1 MQTPVF
7 SASCL
12 PLIVAT
18 LTLREL
24 FLTEADVTED
34 KLCLS
39 VCVCMDVYREI
50 GSFLLVFK
58 LLELDFWR
66 QLYYFIPTKRQLFTN
81 LLSSFLF

>member
-1 MQTPVF
+1 MKTPPL

-34 KLCLS
+34 KLGLG
-39 VCVCMDVYREI
+39 VY
-50 GSFLLVFK
+50 V
-58 LLELDFWR
+58 
-66 QLYYFIPTKRQLFTN
+66 
-81 LLSSFLF
+81 